1 MNVAEKTRTVAEFT
15 RIEHTLFA
23 LPFAFMGAVLA
34 AGNVPDPALLFW
46 VFVGLVGGRSA
57 SLMINDIVDEPID
70 AANPRT
76 DDRPLPSGRLS
87 RAEAYVLVAA
97 AALVLFYSAYRI
109 NTTAFVLSP
118 IILVHAYVYPYT
130 KRYTTAAHFVL
141 GLNGSYAPIGGWI
154 AVRGA
159 DTATVVGGLG
169 EVAAYLGS
177 LEYYPALL
185 LGGAL
190 VFWYAGFDIIY
201 AFQDVGFDRDRG
213 LRSVPAV
220 YGRATARRVSAAC
233 HGVMVVLLI
242 ALVAWTATAGFNSA
256 IFGAG
261 VAVAAALLVYEHLV
275 AEHDIGKAFFT
286 VNAVVSAALFFS
298 LVAAVLL

>member
-1 MNVAEKTRTVAEFT
+1 MKLAEKARTVAEFT

-23 LPFAFMGAVLA
+23 LPFAFMGALLA
-34 AGNVPDPALLFW
+34 DGGVPDVWLLFW
-46 VFVGLVGGRSA
+46 IFAGLIGGRSA

-76 DDRPLPSGRLS
+76 EDRPLPSGRLS
-87 RAEAYVLVAA
+87 RAEAYVLVAVA
-97 AALVLFYSAYRI
+97 SAVLFYSAYRI

-118 IILVHAYVYPYT
+118 VILVHAYIYPYT

-159 DTATVVGGLG
+159 DTATVIGGLS
-169 EVAAYLGS
+169 EVVGYLGT
-177 LEYYPALL
+177 LEYYPSLL
-185 LGGAL
+185 LGAAL

-201 AFQDVGFDRDRG
+201 AFQDADFDREQG

-233 HGVMVVLLI
+233 HGVMVVFLV
-242 ALVAWTATAGFNSA
+242 ALVGWTATTGFNA
-256 IFGAG
+256 TVFGAG
-261 VAVAAALLVYEHLV
+261 VGVAAALLVYEHIV

-286 VNAVVSAALFFS
+286 VNAVVSGALFFS

>member
-1 MNVAEKTRTVAEFT
+1 VKLVRKARTIADFA

-34 AGNVPDPALLFW
+34 AGELPDASVLFW

-57 SLMINDIVDEPID
+57 SLMINDTVDEPID

-76 DDRPLPSGRLS
+76 EGRPLPSGRLS
-87 RAEAYVLVAA
+87 RAEAYVLIALA
-97 AALVLFYSAYRI
+97 SLVLFYSAYRI

-118 IILVHAYVYPYT
+118 VILVHAYVYPYT

-141 GLNGSYAPIGGWI
+141 GLNGSYAPIGGWV

-159 DTATVVGGLG
+159 DTATVVGGLV
-169 EVAAYLGS
+169 EVAGYLGS
-177 LEYYPALL
+177 LGYYPSLL

-201 AFQDVGFDRDRG
+201 AFQDVEFDRERG
-213 LRSVPAV
+213 LGSVPAV
-220 YGRATARRVSAAC
+220 YGRETARWVSAAC
-233 HGVMVVLLI
+233 HGVMVVLLVG
-242 ALVAWTATAGFNSA
+242 LVVWTSTAGFA
-256 IFGAG
+256 APVFGAG
-261 VAVAAALLVYEHLV
+261 VALAAALLVYEHIV

-286 VNAVVSAALFFS
+286 VNAVVSASLFFS

>member
-1 MNVAEKTRTVAEFT
+1 VKIAKKARTVAEFT

-34 AGNVPDPALLFW
+34 ARGVPDLTLLLW

-76 DDRPLPSGRLS
+76 DNRPLPSGRLS
-87 RAEAYVLVAA
+87 RAEAYFLVAA
-97 AALVLFYSAYRI
+97 ASVVLFYSAYRI

-130 KRYTTAAHFVL
+130 KRYASASHFVL

-159 DTATVVGGLG
+159 DTATVFGGLG
-169 EVAAYLGS
+169 EVAAYLGG
-177 LEYYPALL
+177 LEYYPSLL

-201 AFQDVGFDRDRG
+201 AFQDAEFDRENG

-220 YGRATARRVSAAC
+220 YGRGAARRVSAAC
-233 HGVMVVLLI
+233 HGIMVVLL
-242 ALVAWTATAGFNSA
+242 AFLVGWTATAGFNA
-256 IFGAG
+256 AVFGAG
-261 VAVAAALLVYEHLV
+261 VGVAGALLVYEHLV

-298 LVAAVLL
+298 LVAAVLF

>member
-1 MNVAEKTRTVAEFT
+1 VNALNKIRTVAEFT

-34 AGNVPDPALLFW
+34 AGSIPDLTLLLW

-57 SLMINDIVDEPID
+57 SLMINDIIDKPID
-70 AANPRT
+70 SANPRT
-76 DDRPLPSGRLS
+76 GNRPLPSGGLS
-87 RAEAYVLVAA
+87 NAEAYALVAA
-97 AALVLFYSAYRI
+97 ASLVLFYSAYRI

-118 IILVHAYVYPYT
+118 IILVHAYVYPHT

-154 AVRGA
+154 AVRGT
-159 DTATVVGGLG
+159 DTATVLGGLS

-177 LEYYPALL
+177 FEYYPSLL

-201 AFQDVGFDRDRG
+201 AFQDVEFDREYG

-220 YGRATARRVSAAC
+220 YGRETARRVSAAC
-233 HGVMVVLLI
+233 HGIMVVFLF
-242 ALVAWTATAGFNSA
+242 ALVGWTASAGFEA
-256 IFGAG
+256 AVFGAG
-261 VAVAAALLVYEHLV
+261 VVLAAGLLVYEHLI
-275 AEHDIGKAFFT
+275 AEHDLGKAFFT

>member
-1 MNVAEKTRTVAEFT
+1 MRLIDKIKTVADFT

-23 LPFAFMGAVLA
+23 LPFAFMGALLA
-34 AGNVPDPALLFW
+34 EGGIPDPVLLLW

-70 AANPRT
+70 ARNPRT

-87 RAEAYVLVAA
+87 SAEAYALVAVA
-97 AALVLFYSAYRI
+97 SAVLFFSAYQI

-130 KRYTTAAHFVL
+130 KRYTSASHLVL

-154 AVRGA
+154 AVNGA
-159 DTATVVGGLG
+159 DTPTVLGGVGG
-169 EVAAYLGS
+169 VVAYLGTA
-177 LEYYPALL
+177 EYYPAVL

-201 AFQDVGFDRDRG
+201 ALQDVEFDREEG
-213 LRSVPAV
+213 LQSVPAA
-220 YGRATARRVSAAC
+220 YGEETSHRVSAAC
-233 HGVMVVLLI
+233 HGVM
-242 ALVAWTATAGFNSA
+242 LVFLVTLGAWVGAAGLNVA
-256 IFGAG
+256 VYGAG
-261 VAVAAALLVYEHLV
+261 VGVSAVLLTYEHII

-286 VNAVVSAALFFS
+286 VNVVVSVALF
-298 LVAAVLL
+298 VGVVGAVLL

>member
-1 MNVAEKTRTVAEFT
+1 MSIAEKTRTVAEFT

-34 AGNVPDPALLFW
+34 AGDVPDLTLLFW
-46 VFVGLVGGRSA
+46 VFVGLVGGRSG

-87 RAEAYVLVAA
+87 HVEAYILVAVAA
-97 AALVLFYSAYRI
+97 AVLFYSAYRI

-159 DTATVVGGLG
+159 DTATVLGGLG
-169 EVAAYLGS
+169 DVVGYLGS
-177 LEYYPALL
+177 LEYYPALA

-201 AFQDVGFDRDRG
+201 SFQDIEFDREQG
-213 LRSVPAV
+213 LCSVPAV
-220 YGRATARRVSAAC
+220 YGRETARRVSAAC
-233 HGVMVVLLI
+233 HGIMLALLV
-242 ALVAWTATAGFNSA
+242 ALVGWTATAGFDA
-256 IFGAG
+256 TVFGGG
-261 VAVAAALLVYEHLV
+261 VAVAGALLVYEHLI

-298 LVAAVLL
+298 LVVAVLL

>member
-1 MNVAEKTRTVAEFT
+1 
-15 RIEHTLFA
+15 
-23 LPFAFMGAVLA
+23 MGAVLA
-34 AGNVPDPALLFW
+34 AGGVPDLTLLFW

-87 RAEAYVLVAA
+87 HTGAYVLVAFA
-97 AALVLFYSAYRI
+97 SLVLFYSAYRI

-130 KRYTTAAHFVL
+130 KRYTSASHFVL

-154 AVRGA
+154 AVRGV
-159 DTATVVGGLG
+159 DTATVVGDLG
-169 EVAAYLGS
+169 DVVGYLGS
-177 LEYYPALL
+177 LEYYPSLL

-201 AFQDVGFDRDRG
+201 AFQDAEFDREYG

-220 YGRATARRVSAAC
+220 YGRETARRVSAGC
-233 HGVMVVLLI
+233 HGVMVVLLV
-242 ALVAWTATAGFNSA
+242 ALVAWTATAGFNA
-256 IFGAG
+256 TIFGAG
-261 VAVAAALLVYEHLV
+261 VAVAAVLLVYEHLI

-286 VNAVVSAALFFS
+286 VNAVVSASLFFS

>member
-1 MNVAEKTRTVAEFT
+1 
-15 RIEHTLFA
+15 
-23 LPFAFMGAVLA
+23 MGAVLA
-34 AGNVPDPALLFW
+34 AGGVPDLTVLFW

-57 SLMINDIVDEPID
+57 SLMINDIIDEPID

-87 RAEAYVLVAA
+87 KAEAYLLVGVAA
-97 AALVLFYSAYRI
+97 AVLFYSAYRI

-154 AVRGA
+154 AVRGT
-159 DTATVVGGLG
+159 DTATVIGGLD

-177 LEYYPALL
+177 LGYYPALV
-185 LGGAL
+185 LGGGL

-201 AFQDVGFDRDRG
+201 AFQDIEFDRERG
-213 LRSVPAV
+213 LRSIPAV
-220 YGRATARRVSAAC
+220 YGRGTARRMSAAC
-233 HGVMVVLLI
+233 HGAMLVLLVG
-242 ALVAWTATAGFNSA
+242 LVAWTGAAGFDA
-256 IFGAG
+256 GVFGAG
-261 VAVAAALLVYEHLV
+261 VVVAGALLVYEHV
-275 AEHDIGKAFFT
+275 IAEHDIGKAFFT

-298 LVAAVLL
+298 LVASVLL